1 MPASAAGLI
10 AIPAAAAA
18 AYFVYRVLRPAAPP
32 LPPKAPSSMLETVA
46 AMTSPNSIEFL
57 TACAERVGPIFR
69 LPMPLLRPLI
79 VVVEPKVARAVL
91 DNPSHSKPLFMYAAS
106 ESVAGNVSTI
116 FSARDHSAG
125 SKWQW
130 ARKATAKAFHPS
142 HVHAMNVSCAECYTR
157 WMDETLAPAAANGHP
172 LKMCDELLLTT
183 IQFICDAAF
192 GYQLA
197 RDEAEAV
204 LHDTQVALEVSF
216 RVFALVPF
224 SETFWWAFAK
234 GRAHRVAS
242 RRLLAFSAKMLEAY
256 RSLPDGRKAQMNGTL
271 IAIIDGN
278 AKYGSDAERVA
289 EILMFLIAGHDTT
302 ALAVA
307 WVLSDLA
314 HHAHDQA
321 ELRAELHAMPPA
333 ERSKSALL
341 AAVIKESMRLNPVAA
356 GGSVRQLEQ
365 ALPLPGGKAVLPE
378 GAIVVVPFGVLFRRP
393 HIGDAPNE
401 FRPRRW
407 LAGGPDA
414 DRLAD
419 VHPFS
424 LGRRNCVGQ
433 ALALAELHTVVPM
446 LLAEYEW
453 EVVQSPRAELFLTNK
468 PEGLML
474 RAKRVT
480 RTS

>member
-1 MPASAAGLI
+1 VS
-10 AIPAAAAA
+10 
-18 AYFVYRVLRPAAPP
+18 
-32 LPPKAPSSMLETVA
+32 
-46 AMTSPNSIEFL
+46 
-57 TACAERVGPIFR
+57 CAQ
-69 LPMPLLRPLI
+69 
-79 VVVEPKVARAVL
+79 
-91 DNPSHSKPLFMYAAS
+91 
-106 ESVAGNVSTI
+106 I

-289 EILMFLIAGHDTT
+289 EILMFLIAGAHVVRGATPRPIGAVCAGAPHARAPSRAHLPARSGHDTT